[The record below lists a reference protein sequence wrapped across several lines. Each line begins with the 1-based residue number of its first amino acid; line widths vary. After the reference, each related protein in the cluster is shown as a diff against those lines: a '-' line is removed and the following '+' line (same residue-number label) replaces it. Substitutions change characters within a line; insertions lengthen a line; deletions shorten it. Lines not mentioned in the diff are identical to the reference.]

1 MNVKYASS
9 TPEFLR
15 SPKRLIT
22 AGTSLVAAL
31 CMLGGPTFAFAGE
44 TLHVVE
50 RELHNT
56 TIHLGAKGEADSVGD
71 MIVFA
76 NPIFDSSNTRE
87 LGVVQGNCVR
97 VIVGKSW
104 ECFFT
109 LALGNDRIT
118 LEGPYADN
126 GESVFAITGGTGRYT
141 GAKGLMSL
149 RVRESKTGAAAT
161 TDMIYDIR

>member
-1 MNVKYASS
+1 MNAKYSSSISEVAASS
-9 TPEFLR
+9 RFHSTIALFL
-15 SPKRLIT
+15 I
-22 AGTSLVAAL
+22 GG
-31 CMLGGPTFAFAGE
+31 LGLLGRANLAFAGE

-50 RELHNT
+50 RLLTDT
-56 TIHLGAKGEADSVGD
+56 TIHLGAKGAPDSMGD

-76 NPIFDSSNTRE
+76 NPIFDSTNIHP

-109 LALGNDRIT
+109 LVLAKDRIT
-118 LEGPYADN
+118 LEGPYADT

-141 GAKGLMSL
+141 GAKGQLSA
-149 RVRESKTGAAAT
+149 RARDSKPGAPAT
-161 TDMIYDIR
+161 EDLIFDIR